1 MKKISL
7 IVMSC
12 MIACGL
18 LANHGIVKG
27 GEMSPKVEDTV
38 SIDKKIADSQWL
50 SNNSDTLE
58 VDTAGEDS
66 VVNVVAYFCKGDTCE
81 YWIYENE
88 WKVNGKDTVKT
99 LGVSTQVRLVVN
111 DSTSKGYKM
120 SYTFLDVKAD
130 SVGDN
135 FRDKMMA
142 MVAER
147 TAKSVIGTTINFE
160 TDEYGRITKIT
171 NLSKIKKQ
179 AKALFKASMKDIAA
193 MPIMQA
199 MKKAIGLDFMKI
211 GNQANTDELVEG
223 YLEELK
229 LLFACHG
236 SQYAVGEHHEHED
249 ATKDSYANDTYINAS
264 LEKNGNYTISC
275 EVVSVI
281 PKETVKEVMGGLM
294 GAITEGLKGKKTE
307 DGKDHDGII
316 NDLDDEFKK
325 EIDKAVDQDAQ
336 TSEYLCV
343 TCFED
348 GWPWIGDYDMN
359 DVVVVVSV
367 DRRSDKET
375 GKVDLIRINWE
386 LKAAGAAHLNAF
398 AVQLDK
404 VRASEVAGVETTNT
418 TFGRGAFAGP
428 GPESGSELAVI
439 PLFNTSQEILGEG
452 TYINTTKGVAVPT
465 VKHTTTVTFAQPVD
479 PAAVRESALNAF
491 IVVNQKSSGT
501 FTREKEI
508 HMPGRMPTQFAVVSG
523 NTFLESDPYRYFV
536 TKGDGVKNN
545 YMMWALCIP
554 GEFRYPLERSDIRD
568 VYTYFNAWAASGGRE
583 HVDWYQDDA
592 DEALLY

>member
-88 WKVNGKDTVKT
+88 WKVDGKDTVKT

-130 SVGDN
+130 SVGV
-135 FRDKMMA
+135 MA
-142 MVAER
+142 MLTER
-147 TAKSVIGTTINFE
+147 TAKSVIGTTVNFE
-160 TDEYGRITKIT
+160 TDEYGSITKIA
-171 NLSKIKKQ
+171 NLSQIKKQ
-179 AKALFKASMKDIAA
+179 AKALFKASMKDIAS
-193 MPIMQA
+193 MPIMQE

-211 GNQANTDELVEG
+211 GNQANTDEVVEG

-229 LLFACHG
+229 LLFAYHG
-236 SQYAVGEHHEHED
+236 SQYVVGEHHEHED
-249 ATKDSYANDTYINAS
+249 ATKDSNANDTYINAS

-275 EVVSVI
+275 EVVNVI

-307 DGKDHDGII
+307 DGKDHDGNIK
-316 NDLDDEFKK
+316 DLDDEFKK
-325 EIDKAVDQDAQ
+325 EIDKAAAQDAQ
-336 TSEYLCV
+336 TSEYLSV
-343 TCFED
+343 TCFDD
-348 GWPWIGDYDMN
+348 GWPS
-359 DVVVVVSV
+359 SV
-367 DRRSDKET
+367 
-375 GKVDLIRINWE
+375 
-386 LKAAGAAHLNAF
+386 LKQNKTVIA
-398 AVQLDK
+398 
-404 VRASEVAGVETTNT
+404 
-418 TFGRGAFAGP
+418 GRGKLKQKLIEACR
-428 GPESGSELAVI
+428 
-439 PLFNTSQEILGEG
+439 
-452 TYINTTKGVAVPT
+452 
-465 VKHTTTVTFAQPVD
+465 FAQ
-479 PAAVRESALNAF
+479 
-491 IVVNQKSSGT
+491 
-501 FTREKEI
+501 REK
-508 HMPGRMPTQFAVVSG
+508 
-523 NTFLESDPYRYFV
+523 
-536 TKGDGVKNN
+536 
-545 YMMWALCIP
+545 
-554 GEFRYPLERSDIRD
+554 
-568 VYTYFNAWAASGGRE
+568 
-583 HVDWYQDDA
+583 
-592 DEALLY
+592 

>member
-12 MIACGL
+12 IIACGL

-38 SIDKKIADSQWL
+38 SIDKKITDSQWL
-50 SNNSDTLE
+50 SNNSDMLE

-142 MVAER
+142 MIAER

-160 TDEYGRITKIT
+160 TDEYGSITKIT
-171 NLSKIKKQ
+171 NLSQIKKQ
-179 AKALFKASMKDIAA
+179 AKALFKASMKDIAS
-193 MPIMQA
+193 MPIMQE

-307 DGKDHDGII
+307 DGKDHDGDIK
-316 NDLDDEFKK
+316 DLDDEFKK
-325 EIDKAVDQDAQ
+325 EIDKAV
-336 TSEYLCV
+336 
-343 TCFED
+343 
-348 GWPWIGDYDMN
+348 
-359 DVVVVVSV
+359 
-367 DRRSDKET
+367 ET
-375 GKVDLIRINWE
+375 ASKPNATNEECSHAGKV
-386 LKAAGAAHLNAF
+386 F
-398 AVQLDK
+398 
-404 VRASEVAGVETTNT
+404 SEMEGNE
-418 TFGRGAFAGP
+418 
-428 GPESGSELAVI
+428 
-439 PLFNTSQEILGEG
+439 LFNMIAERSQIIKRRMNALMELHMSNIS
-452 TYINTTKGVAVPT
+452 T
-465 VKHTTTVTFAQPVD
+465 VKPI
-479 PAAVRESALNAF
+479 S
-491 IVVNQKSSGT
+491 
-501 FTREKEI
+501 EK
-508 HMPGRMPTQFAVVSG
+508 
-523 NTFLESDPYRYFV
+523 V
-536 TKGDGVKNN
+536 TKAIEKKKLVVPENFKDFN
-545 YMMWALCIP
+545 
-554 GEFRYPLERSDIRD
+554 IRD
-568 VYTYFNAWAASGGRE
+568 FV
-583 HVDWYQDDA
+583 
-592 DEALLY
+592 

>member
-1 MKKISL
+1 
-7 IVMSC
+7 MSC
-12 MIACGL
+12 IIACGL
-18 LANHGIVKG
+18 LANHSIVKCG
-27 GEMSPKVEDTV
+27 GMSPKVEDTV
-38 SIDKKIADSQWL
+38 SIDKKITESQLL

-81 YWIYENE
+81 YRIYENE

-120 SYTFLDVKAD
+120 SYTFLDVKTD

-142 MVAER
+142 MIAER

-160 TDEYGRITKIT
+160 TDEYGSITKIT
-171 NLSKIKKQ
+171 NLSQIKKQ

-211 GNQANTDELVEG
+211 GNQANTDELVED

-229 LLFACHG
+229 LLFAYHG
-236 SQYAVGEHHEHED
+236 GQYAVGEHHEHED

-264 LEKNGNYTISC
+264 IEKNGNYTISC

-294 GAITEGLKGKKTE
+294 GAFMMEGLKGKKTE
-307 DGKDHDGII
+307 DDKDHDGDIK
-316 NDLDDEFKK
+316 DLDDEFKK

-336 TSEYLCV
+336 TSEYLSV

-348 GWPWIGDYDMN
+348 GWPN
-359 DVVVVVSV
+359 SV
-367 DRRSDKET
+367 
-375 GKVDLIRINWE
+375 
-386 LKAAGAAHLNAF
+386 LKQNKNVMA
-398 AVQLDK
+398 
-404 VRASEVAGVETTNT
+404 
-418 TFGRGAFAGP
+418 GRGKLKQKLIEACR
-428 GPESGSELAVI
+428 
-439 PLFNTSQEILGEG
+439 
-452 TYINTTKGVAVPT
+452 
-465 VKHTTTVTFAQPVD
+465 FAQ
-479 PAAVRESALNAF
+479 
-491 IVVNQKSSGT
+491 
-501 FTREKEI
+501 REK
-508 HMPGRMPTQFAVVSG
+508 
-523 NTFLESDPYRYFV
+523 
-536 TKGDGVKNN
+536 
-545 YMMWALCIP
+545 
-554 GEFRYPLERSDIRD
+554 
-568 VYTYFNAWAASGGRE
+568 
-583 HVDWYQDDA
+583 
-592 DEALLY
+592 

>member
-12 MIACGL
+12 IIACGL

-38 SIDKKIADSQWL
+38 SIDKKITDSQWL

-130 SVGDN
+130 SVGV
-135 FRDKMMA
+135 MA
-142 MVAER
+142 MLTER
-147 TAKSVIGTTINFE
+147 TAKSVIGTTVNFE
-160 TDEYGRITKIT
+160 TDEYGSITKIT
-171 NLSKIKKQ
+171 NLSQIKKQ

-193 MPIMQA
+193 MPIMQE

-211 GNQANTDELVEG
+211 GNQANTDEVVEG

-229 LLFACHG
+229 LLFAYHG

-275 EVVSVI
+275 EVVNVI

-294 GAITEGLKGKKTE
+294 GTITEGLKGKKTE
-307 DGKDHDGII
+307 DGKDYDGNIK
-316 NDLDDEFKK
+316 DLDDEFKK
-325 EIDKAVDQDAQ
+325 EIDKAAAQDAQ
-336 TSEYLCV
+336 ISEYLSV
-343 TCFED
+343 TCFDD
-348 GWPWIGDYDMN
+348 GWPS
-359 DVVVVVSV
+359 SV
-367 DRRSDKET
+367 
-375 GKVDLIRINWE
+375 
-386 LKAAGAAHLNAF
+386 LKQNKTVIA
-398 AVQLDK
+398 
-404 VRASEVAGVETTNT
+404 
-418 TFGRGAFAGP
+418 GRGKLKQKLIEACR
-428 GPESGSELAVI
+428 
-439 PLFNTSQEILGEG
+439 
-452 TYINTTKGVAVPT
+452 
-465 VKHTTTVTFAQPVD
+465 FAQ
-479 PAAVRESALNAF
+479 
-491 IVVNQKSSGT
+491 
-501 FTREKEI
+501 REK
-508 HMPGRMPTQFAVVSG
+508 
-523 NTFLESDPYRYFV
+523 
-536 TKGDGVKNN
+536 
-545 YMMWALCIP
+545 
-554 GEFRYPLERSDIRD
+554 
-568 VYTYFNAWAASGGRE
+568 
-583 HVDWYQDDA
+583 
-592 DEALLY
+592 

>member
-1 MKKISL
+1 
-7 IVMSC
+7 MSC

-147 TAKSVIGTTINFE
+147 TAKSVIGTTVNFE

-179 AKALFKASMKDIAA
+179 AKALFKASMKDIAS

-281 PKETVKEVMGGLM
+281 PKETVKEVMDGLM

-325 EIDKAVDQDAQ
+325 EIDKAVNQDAQ

-348 GWPWIGDYDMN
+348 GWPS
-359 DVVVVVSV
+359 SV
-367 DRRSDKET
+367 
-375 GKVDLIRINWE
+375 
-386 LKAAGAAHLNAF
+386 LKQNKNVMA
-398 AVQLDK
+398 
-404 VRASEVAGVETTNT
+404 
-418 TFGRGAFAGP
+418 GRGKLKQKLIEACR
-428 GPESGSELAVI
+428 
-439 PLFNTSQEILGEG
+439 
-452 TYINTTKGVAVPT
+452 
-465 VKHTTTVTFAQPVD
+465 FAQ
-479 PAAVRESALNAF
+479 
-491 IVVNQKSSGT
+491 
-501 FTREKEI
+501 REK
-508 HMPGRMPTQFAVVSG
+508 
-523 NTFLESDPYRYFV
+523 
-536 TKGDGVKNN
+536 
-545 YMMWALCIP
+545 
-554 GEFRYPLERSDIRD
+554 
-568 VYTYFNAWAASGGRE
+568 
-583 HVDWYQDDA
+583 
-592 DEALLY
+592 

>member
-1 MKKISL
+1 
-7 IVMSC
+7 MSC
-12 MIACGL
+12 IIACGL

-38 SIDKKIADSQWL
+38 SIAKKITDSQWL

-88 WKVNGKDTVKT
+88 WKVDGKDTVKT

-142 MVAER
+142 MVVER

-160 TDEYGRITKIT
+160 TDEYGSITKIT
-171 NLSKIKKQ
+171 NLSQIKKQ

-193 MPIMQA
+193 IPIMQE

-211 GNQANTDELVEG
+211 ANQANTDEVVEG

-294 GAITEGLKGKKTE
+294 DAITEGLKGKKTE
-307 DGKDHDGII
+307 DGKDHDGDIK
-316 NDLDDEFKK
+316 DLDDAFKK
-325 EIDKAVDQDAQ
+325 EIEKAVDQDAQ
-336 TSEYLCV
+336 TSEYLSV

-348 GWPWIGDYDMN
+348 GWPS
-359 DVVVVVSV
+359 SV
-367 DRRSDKET
+367 
-375 GKVDLIRINWE
+375 
-386 LKAAGAAHLNAF
+386 LKQNKSVMA
-398 AVQLDK
+398 
-404 VRASEVAGVETTNT
+404 
-418 TFGRGAFAGP
+418 GRGKLKQKLIEACR
-428 GPESGSELAVI
+428 
-439 PLFNTSQEILGEG
+439 
-452 TYINTTKGVAVPT
+452 
-465 VKHTTTVTFAQPVD
+465 FAQ
-479 PAAVRESALNAF
+479 
-491 IVVNQKSSGT
+491 
-501 FTREKEI
+501 REK
-508 HMPGRMPTQFAVVSG
+508 
-523 NTFLESDPYRYFV
+523 
-536 TKGDGVKNN
+536 
-545 YMMWALCIP
+545 
-554 GEFRYPLERSDIRD
+554 
-568 VYTYFNAWAASGGRE
+568 
-583 HVDWYQDDA
+583 
-592 DEALLY
+592 

>member
-1 MKKISL
+1 
-7 IVMSC
+7 MSC

-147 TAKSVIGTTINFE
+147 TAKSVIGTTVNFE

-211 GNQANTDELVEG
+211 GNQANTDGLVEG

-249 ATKDSYANDTYINAS
+249 ATKDSYANDTYINAR

-316 NDLDDEFKK
+316 KDLDDEFKK

-348 GWPWIGDYDMN
+348 GWPS
-359 DVVVVVSV
+359 SV
-367 DRRSDKET
+367 
-375 GKVDLIRINWE
+375 
-386 LKAAGAAHLNAF
+386 LKQNKNVMA
-398 AVQLDK
+398 
-404 VRASEVAGVETTNT
+404 
-418 TFGRGAFAGP
+418 GRGKLKQKLIEACR
-428 GPESGSELAVI
+428 
-439 PLFNTSQEILGEG
+439 
-452 TYINTTKGVAVPT
+452 
-465 VKHTTTVTFAQPVD
+465 FAQ
-479 PAAVRESALNAF
+479 
-491 IVVNQKSSGT
+491 
-501 FTREKEI
+501 REK
-508 HMPGRMPTQFAVVSG
+508 
-523 NTFLESDPYRYFV
+523 
-536 TKGDGVKNN
+536 
-545 YMMWALCIP
+545 
-554 GEFRYPLERSDIRD
+554 
-568 VYTYFNAWAASGGRE
+568 
-583 HVDWYQDDA
+583 
-592 DEALLY
+592 

>member
-1 MKKISL
+1 
-7 IVMSC
+7 MSC

-58 VDTAGEDS
+58 VDTTGEDS

-99 LGVSTQVRLVVN
+99 LGVSAQVRLVVN

-147 TAKSVIGTTINFE
+147 TAKSVIGTTVNFE

-199 MKKAIGLDFMKI
+199 MKKATGLDFMKI

-249 ATKDSYANDTYINAS
+249 ATKDSYANDTYINAR

-294 GAITEGLKGKKTE
+294 GAITEGLKSKKTE

-316 NDLDDEFKK
+316 NGLDDEFKK

-348 GWPWIGDYDMN
+348 GWPS
-359 DVVVVVSV
+359 SV
-367 DRRSDKET
+367 
-375 GKVDLIRINWE
+375 
-386 LKAAGAAHLNAF
+386 LKQNKNVMA
-398 AVQLDK
+398 
-404 VRASEVAGVETTNT
+404 
-418 TFGRGAFAGP
+418 GRGKLKQKLIEACR
-428 GPESGSELAVI
+428 
-439 PLFNTSQEILGEG
+439 
-452 TYINTTKGVAVPT
+452 
-465 VKHTTTVTFAQPVD
+465 FAQ
-479 PAAVRESALNAF
+479 
-491 IVVNQKSSGT
+491 
-501 FTREKEI
+501 REK
-508 HMPGRMPTQFAVVSG
+508 
-523 NTFLESDPYRYFV
+523 
-536 TKGDGVKNN
+536 
-545 YMMWALCIP
+545 
-554 GEFRYPLERSDIRD
+554 
-568 VYTYFNAWAASGGRE
+568 
-583 HVDWYQDDA
+583 
-592 DEALLY
+592 

>member
-147 TAKSVIGTTINFE
+147 TAKSVIGTTVNFE

-199 MKKAIGLDFMKI
+199 MKKATGLDFMKI
-211 GNQANTDELVEG
+211 GNQANTDGLVEG

-249 ATKDSYANDTYINAS
+249 ATKDSYANDTYINAR

-294 GAITEGLKGKKTE
+294 GAITEGLKSKKTE

-316 NDLDDEFKK
+316 NGLDDEFKK

-343 TCFED
+343 TCFEN
-348 GWPWIGDYDMN
+348 GWPS
-359 DVVVVVSV
+359 SV
-367 DRRSDKET
+367 
-375 GKVDLIRINWE
+375 
-386 LKAAGAAHLNAF
+386 LKQNKNVMA
-398 AVQLDK
+398 
-404 VRASEVAGVETTNT
+404 
-418 TFGRGAFAGP
+418 GRGKLKQKLIEACR
-428 GPESGSELAVI
+428 
-439 PLFNTSQEILGEG
+439 
-452 TYINTTKGVAVPT
+452 
-465 VKHTTTVTFAQPVD
+465 FAQ
-479 PAAVRESALNAF
+479 
-491 IVVNQKSSGT
+491 
-501 FTREKEI
+501 REK
-508 HMPGRMPTQFAVVSG
+508 
-523 NTFLESDPYRYFV
+523 
-536 TKGDGVKNN
+536 
-545 YMMWALCIP
+545 
-554 GEFRYPLERSDIRD
+554 
-568 VYTYFNAWAASGGRE
+568 
-583 HVDWYQDDA
+583 
-592 DEALLY
+592 

>member
-12 MIACGL
+12 IIACGL

-66 VVNVVAYFCKGDTCE
+66 MVNVVAYFCKGDTCE

-160 TDEYGRITKIT
+160 TDEYGSITKIT
-171 NLSKIKKQ
+171 HLSQIKKQ

-193 MPIMQA
+193 MPIMQE

-211 GNQANTDELVEG
+211 CNQANTDEVVEG

-229 LLFACHG
+229 LLFAYHG

-249 ATKDSYANDTYINAS
+249 ATKDSYANDTYINVG

-307 DGKDHDGII
+307 DGKDHDGNIK
-316 NDLDDEFKK
+316 DFDDELKK
-325 EIDKAVDQDAQ
+325 EIDKAADQDAQ
-336 TSEYLCV
+336 TSEYLSV

-348 GWPWIGDYDMN
+348 GWPS
-359 DVVVVVSV
+359 SV
-367 DRRSDKET
+367 
-375 GKVDLIRINWE
+375 
-386 LKAAGAAHLNAF
+386 LKQNKTVMA
-398 AVQLDK
+398 
-404 VRASEVAGVETTNT
+404 
-418 TFGRGAFAGP
+418 GRGKLKQKLIEACR
-428 GPESGSELAVI
+428 
-439 PLFNTSQEILGEG
+439 
-452 TYINTTKGVAVPT
+452 
-465 VKHTTTVTFAQPVD
+465 FAQ
-479 PAAVRESALNAF
+479 
-491 IVVNQKSSGT
+491 
-501 FTREKEI
+501 REK
-508 HMPGRMPTQFAVVSG
+508 
-523 NTFLESDPYRYFV
+523 
-536 TKGDGVKNN
+536 
-545 YMMWALCIP
+545 
-554 GEFRYPLERSDIRD
+554 
-568 VYTYFNAWAASGGRE
+568 
-583 HVDWYQDDA
+583 
-592 DEALLY
+592 

>member
-147 TAKSVIGTTINFE
+147 TAKSVIGTTVNFE

-249 ATKDSYANDTYINAS
+249 ATKDSYANDTYINAR

-294 GAITEGLKGKKTE
+294 GAITEGLKSKKTE

-316 NDLDDEFKK
+316 NGLDDEFKK
-325 EIDKAVDQDAQ
+325 EIDKVVDQDAQ

-343 TCFED
+343 TCFEN
-348 GWPWIGDYDMN
+348 GWPS
-359 DVVVVVSV
+359 SV
-367 DRRSDKET
+367 
-375 GKVDLIRINWE
+375 
-386 LKAAGAAHLNAF
+386 LKQNKNVMA
-398 AVQLDK
+398 
-404 VRASEVAGVETTNT
+404 
-418 TFGRGAFAGP
+418 GRGKLKQKLIEACR
-428 GPESGSELAVI
+428 
-439 PLFNTSQEILGEG
+439 
-452 TYINTTKGVAVPT
+452 
-465 VKHTTTVTFAQPVD
+465 FAQ
-479 PAAVRESALNAF
+479 
-491 IVVNQKSSGT
+491 
-501 FTREKEI
+501 REK
-508 HMPGRMPTQFAVVSG
+508 
-523 NTFLESDPYRYFV
+523 
-536 TKGDGVKNN
+536 
-545 YMMWALCIP
+545 
-554 GEFRYPLERSDIRD
+554 
-568 VYTYFNAWAASGGRE
+568 
-583 HVDWYQDDA
+583 
-592 DEALLY
+592 

>member
-12 MIACGL
+12 IMACGL
-18 LANHGIVKG
+18 LANHSIVKG

-88 WKVNGKDTVKT
+88 WKVDGKDTVKT

-130 SVGDN
+130 SVGV
-135 FRDKMMA
+135 MA
-142 MVAER
+142 MLTER

-171 NLSKIKKQ
+171 NLSQIKKQ
-179 AKALFKASMKDIAA
+179 AKALFKAGIKDIAA
-193 MPIMQA
+193 MPIMQE
-199 MKKAIGLDFMKI
+199 MKKATGLDFMKTAT
-211 GNQANTDELVEG
+211 QANTDEVVEG

-229 LLFACHG
+229 LLFAYHG

-307 DGKDHDGII
+307 DGKDHDGDIK
-316 NDLDDEFKK
+316 DLEDELKK
-325 EIDKAVDQDAQ
+325 EIGKAVAQDAQ
-336 TSEYLCV
+336 TSEYLSV

-348 GWPWIGDYDMN
+348 GWP
-359 DVVVVVSV
+359 S
-367 DRRSDKET
+367 SA
-375 GKVDLIRINWE
+375 
-386 LKAAGAAHLNAF
+386 LKQNKTVMA
-398 AVQLDK
+398 
-404 VRASEVAGVETTNT
+404 
-418 TFGRGAFAGP
+418 GRGKLQQTLIEACR
-428 GPESGSELAVI
+428 
-439 PLFNTSQEILGEG
+439 
-452 TYINTTKGVAVPT
+452 
-465 VKHTTTVTFAQPVD
+465 FAQ
-479 PAAVRESALNAF
+479 
-491 IVVNQKSSGT
+491 
-501 FTREKEI
+501 REK
-508 HMPGRMPTQFAVVSG
+508 
-523 NTFLESDPYRYFV
+523 
-536 TKGDGVKNN
+536 
-545 YMMWALCIP
+545 
-554 GEFRYPLERSDIRD
+554 
-568 VYTYFNAWAASGGRE
+568 
-583 HVDWYQDDA
+583 
-592 DEALLY
+592 

>member
-12 MIACGL
+12 IIACGL

-38 SIDKKIADSQWL
+38 SIDKKITDSQWL

-130 SVGDN
+130 SVGV
-135 FRDKMMA
+135 MA
-142 MVAER
+142 MLTER
-147 TAKSVIGTTINFE
+147 TAKSVIGTTVNFE
-160 TDEYGRITKIT
+160 TDEYGSITKIT
-171 NLSKIKKQ
+171 NLSQIKKQ

-193 MPIMQA
+193 MPIMQE

-211 GNQANTDELVEG
+211 GNQANTDEVVEG

-229 LLFACHG
+229 LLFAYHG

-294 GAITEGLKGKKTE
+294 GTITEGLKGKKTE
-307 DGKDHDGII
+307 DGKDYDGNIK
-316 NDLDDEFKK
+316 DLDDEFKK
-325 EIDKAVDQDAQ
+325 EIDKAAAQDAQ
-336 TSEYLCV
+336 ISEYLSV
-343 TCFED
+343 TCFDD
-348 GWPWIGDYDMN
+348 GWPS
-359 DVVVVVSV
+359 SV
-367 DRRSDKET
+367 
-375 GKVDLIRINWE
+375 
-386 LKAAGAAHLNAF
+386 LKQNKTVIA
-398 AVQLDK
+398 
-404 VRASEVAGVETTNT
+404 
-418 TFGRGAFAGP
+418 GRGKLKQKLIEACR
-428 GPESGSELAVI
+428 
-439 PLFNTSQEILGEG
+439 
-452 TYINTTKGVAVPT
+452 
-465 VKHTTTVTFAQPVD
+465 FAQ
-479 PAAVRESALNAF
+479 
-491 IVVNQKSSGT
+491 
-501 FTREKEI
+501 REK
-508 HMPGRMPTQFAVVSG
+508 
-523 NTFLESDPYRYFV
+523 
-536 TKGDGVKNN
+536 
-545 YMMWALCIP
+545 
-554 GEFRYPLERSDIRD
+554 
-568 VYTYFNAWAASGGRE
+568 
-583 HVDWYQDDA
+583 
-592 DEALLY
+592 

>member
-12 MIACGL
+12 IIACGL

-38 SIDKKIADSQWL
+38 SIDKKITDSQWL

-58 VDTAGEDS
+58 VDTAGED
-66 VVNVVAYFCKGDTCE
+66 ARRIHPG
-81 YWIYENE
+81 
-88 WKVNGKDTVKT
+88 
-99 LGVSTQVRLVVN
+99 RLVVN

-142 MVAER
+142 MIAER

-171 NLSKIKKQ
+171 NLSQIKKQ

-193 MPIMQA
+193 MPIMQE

-211 GNQANTDELVEG
+211 GNQANTDEVVEG

-229 LLFACHG
+229 LLFAYHG

-307 DGKDHDGII
+307 DGKDHDGDIK
-316 NDLDDEFKK
+316 DLDDEFKK

-336 TSEYLCV
+336 TSEYLSV

-348 GWPWIGDYDMN
+348 GWPS
-359 DVVVVVSV
+359 SV
-367 DRRSDKET
+367 
-375 GKVDLIRINWE
+375 
-386 LKAAGAAHLNAF
+386 LKQNKTVMA
-398 AVQLDK
+398 
-404 VRASEVAGVETTNT
+404 
-418 TFGRGAFAGP
+418 GRGKLKQKLIEACR
-428 GPESGSELAVI
+428 
-439 PLFNTSQEILGEG
+439 
-452 TYINTTKGVAVPT
+452 
-465 VKHTTTVTFAQPVD
+465 FAQ
-479 PAAVRESALNAF
+479 
-491 IVVNQKSSGT
+491 
-501 FTREKEI
+501 REK
-508 HMPGRMPTQFAVVSG
+508 
-523 NTFLESDPYRYFV
+523 
-536 TKGDGVKNN
+536 
-545 YMMWALCIP
+545 
-554 GEFRYPLERSDIRD
+554 
-568 VYTYFNAWAASGGRE
+568 
-583 HVDWYQDDA
+583 
-592 DEALLY
+592 

>member
-99 LGVSTQVRLVVN
+99 LGVSAQVRLVVN

-147 TAKSVIGTTINFE
+147 TAKSVIGTTVNFE

-211 GNQANTDELVEG
+211 GNQATTDGLVEG

-236 SQYAVGEHHEHED
+236 SQYAVGEHHEHEE
-249 ATKDSYANDTYINAS
+249 ATKDSYANDTYINAR

-316 NDLDDEFKK
+316 NGLDDEFKK

-343 TCFED
+343 TCFEN
-348 GWPWIGDYDMN
+348 GWPS
-359 DVVVVVSV
+359 SV
-367 DRRSDKET
+367 
-375 GKVDLIRINWE
+375 
-386 LKAAGAAHLNAF
+386 LKQNKNVMA
-398 AVQLDK
+398 
-404 VRASEVAGVETTNT
+404 
-418 TFGRGAFAGP
+418 GRGKLKQKLIEACR
-428 GPESGSELAVI
+428 
-439 PLFNTSQEILGEG
+439 
-452 TYINTTKGVAVPT
+452 
-465 VKHTTTVTFAQPVD
+465 FAQ
-479 PAAVRESALNAF
+479 
-491 IVVNQKSSGT
+491 
-501 FTREKEI
+501 REK
-508 HMPGRMPTQFAVVSG
+508 
-523 NTFLESDPYRYFV
+523 
-536 TKGDGVKNN
+536 
-545 YMMWALCIP
+545 
-554 GEFRYPLERSDIRD
+554 
-568 VYTYFNAWAASGGRE
+568 
-583 HVDWYQDDA
+583 
-592 DEALLY
+592 

>member
-38 SIDKKIADSQWL
+38 SIDKKITDSQWL

-130 SVGDN
+130 SVGV
-135 FRDKMMA
+135 MA
-142 MVAER
+142 MLTER

-160 TDEYGRITKIT
+160 TDEYGCITKIT
-171 NLSKIKKQ
+171 NLSQIKKQ
-179 AKALFKASMKDIAA
+179 AKALFKASMKDIAS
-193 MPIMQA
+193 MPIMQE
-199 MKKAIGLDFMKI
+199 MKKATGLDFMKI
-211 GNQANTDELVEG
+211 GNQTNIDEVVEG

-229 LLFACHG
+229 LLFAYHG
-236 SQYAVGEHHEHED
+236 SQYVVGEHHEHED
-249 ATKDSYANDTYINAS
+249 ATKDSNANDTYINAS

-275 EVVSVI
+275 EVVNVI

-307 DGKDHDGII
+307 DGKDHDGNIK
-316 NDLDDEFKK
+316 DLDDEFKK
-325 EIDKAVDQDAQ
+325 EIDKAAAQDAQ
-336 TSEYLCV
+336 TSEYLSV
-343 TCFED
+343 TCFDD
-348 GWPWIGDYDMN
+348 GWPS
-359 DVVVVVSV
+359 SV
-367 DRRSDKET
+367 LKQNKTVIAGR
-375 GKVDLIRINWE
+375 GKVTQKLIEACR
-386 LKAAGAAHLNAF
+386 
-398 AVQLDK
+398 
-404 VRASEVAGVETTNT
+404 
-418 TFGRGAFAGP
+418 
-428 GPESGSELAVI
+428 
-439 PLFNTSQEILGEG
+439 
-452 TYINTTKGVAVPT
+452 
-465 VKHTTTVTFAQPVD
+465 FAQ
-479 PAAVRESALNAF
+479 
-491 IVVNQKSSGT
+491 
-501 FTREKEI
+501 REK
-508 HMPGRMPTQFAVVSG
+508 
-523 NTFLESDPYRYFV
+523 
-536 TKGDGVKNN
+536 
-545 YMMWALCIP
+545 
-554 GEFRYPLERSDIRD
+554 
-568 VYTYFNAWAASGGRE
+568 
-583 HVDWYQDDA
+583 
-592 DEALLY
+592 